1 MKSLFS
7 RLAQAVVLMT
17 MFVFLSAGSA
27 YAAAPHKQ
35 PNVEIFV
42 FPGTNM
48 PRIGLDKILDDVE
61 FVSMDGDRTQR
72 RDVFRGT
79 WKNSPEQL
87 LARING
93 AISANTQWSPVPV
106 EGGGRSTSVWVFTD
120 KRGQDWK
127 GVLEIGRDSANPCK
141 VLVTAT
147 VQKVLLV

>member
-1 MKSLFS
+1 MRSLF
-7 RLAQAVVLMT
+7 RLAQAVVLMSL
-17 MFVFLSAGSA
+17 FVFLAAGSA
-27 YAAAPHKQ
+27 GAAPRKQ
-35 PNVEIFV
+35 PNVAIFV

-61 FVSMDGDRTQR
+61 FVSMDGDRTQQ

-79 WKNSPEQL
+79 WKNSPAQL

-106 EGGGRSTSVWVFTD
+106 EGGGGSTSVWVFTD

-127 GVLEIGRDSANPCK
+127 GVLEIGRDSA
-141 VLVTAT
+141 
-147 VQKVLLV
+147 

>member
-1 MKSLFS
+1 
-7 RLAQAVVLMT
+7 
-17 MFVFLSAGSA
+17 
-27 YAAAPHKQ
+27 
-35 PNVEIFV
+35 
-42 FPGTNM
+42 M

-61 FVSMDGDRTQR
+61 FVSMDGDRTQW

-93 AISANTQWSPVPV
+93 AISANSQWSPVPV
-106 EGGGRSTSVWVFTD
+106 EGGGSSTSVWVFKD
-120 KRGQDWK
+120 KTGQDWK
-127 GVLEIGRDSANPCK
+127 GVLEIGRDSSNPCK